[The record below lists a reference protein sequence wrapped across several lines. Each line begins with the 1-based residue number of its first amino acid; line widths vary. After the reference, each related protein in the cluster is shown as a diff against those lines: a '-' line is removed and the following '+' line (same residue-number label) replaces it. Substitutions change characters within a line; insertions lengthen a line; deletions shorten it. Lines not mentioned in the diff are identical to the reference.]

1 MKHVQEG
8 FIMSQRNVAKYVRTS
23 IVKELL
29 IEGETKI
36 RVAGEAKEKVAEYL
50 DQAVMKA
57 VKELINK
64 LPRKSKGDSK
74 GELSRITLQLA
85 DFGGK
90 EEKKAEPKKAE
101 PKKEEPKKA
110 EPKKE
115 EPKKPEPPKVEEKK
129 D

>member
-1 MKHVQEG
+1 
-8 FIMSQRNVAKYVRTS
+8 MSQKYVAKYVRTS

-29 IEGETKI
+29 IEGDTKI
-36 RVAGEAKEKVAEYL
+36 RIAGEAKEKVAEYL

-115 EPKKPEPPKVEEKK
+115 EPKKPEPPKAEEKK